1 MKSLP
6 LSIKLTISIL
16 TCLILGGLS
25 GISTTSAITGWYST
39 LIKPPFNPPNWVF
52 GPAWTLLYILM
63 GISFALIW
71 NKGIEKKEI
80 KNALGI
86 FVFQLILNLV
96 WSLLFFSMQNPAIAF
111 IDIVILWLAII
122 LTIKKFLP
130 INRTAAYLLIPY
142 LLWVSFASLL
152 NVSIWYLN

>member
-16 TCLILGGLS
+16 ACLILGGLS

-39 LIKPPFNPPNWVF
+39 LIKPSFNPPNWIF
-52 GPAWTLLYILM
+52 GPVWTLLYILM

-86 FVFQLILNLV
+86 FVFQFLLNLV
-96 WSLLFFSMQNPAIAF
+96 WSFLFFGMQNPAIAF

-122 LTIKKFLP
+122 LTVKKFLP
-130 INRTAAYLLIPY
+130 IDKAAAYLLIPY

-152 NVSIWYLN
+152 NISIWYLN

>member
-1 MKSLP
+1 MKNLP
-6 LSIKLTISIL
+6 LSLKITFSVLA
-16 TCLILGGLS
+16 CLILGGLS

-39 LIKPPFNPPNWVF
+39 LIKPSFNPPNWIF

-86 FVFQLILNLV
+86 FVFQLILNLS
-96 WSLLFFSMQNPAIAF
+96 WSFLFFGMQNPAIAF
-111 IDIVILWLAII
+111 IDIIVLWFAII

-152 NVSIWYLN
+152 NTSIWYLN

>member
-1 MKSLP
+1 MKTLP

-16 TCLILGGLS
+16 ACLILGGLS

-39 LIKPPFNPPNWVF
+39 LIKPSFNPPNWIF

-86 FVFQLILNLV
+86 FVFQFVLNLV
-96 WSLLFFSMQNPAIAF
+96 WSFLFFGMQNPAIAF
-111 IDIVILWLAII
+111 LDIIVLWLAII
-122 LTIKKFLP
+122 ITIKKFFP